1 MSLAAPLI
9 DKVYRHE
16 NGLKH
21 VNIVNSEG
29 FSALFV
35 VNTPIFDNSGVAHGV
50 EHSVFRHSFAF
61 PQPETLFQLTA
72 LTDAKINASTFA
84 QSTYFHCQSQ
94 CLDTFNLSI
103 QYLLNGLFSPV
114 FDKDDLDC
122 EVYDGHEKGVI
133 YRELIGI
140 EQANKESETQSAT
153 EVDVKTDVKSAVK
166 TDVKSAVKNR
176 AKSTVESAVISASSE
191 TKEEF
196 NYGGVS
202 STIGN
207 LTLNDLTAFHQR
219 FYQASNMTLVT
230 ANADVEKI
238 SALISLL
245 PVPIN
250 KKQTTKKQ
258 TNQKLT
264 NQGQKQ
270 QAPTKQEPAL
280 KVENKPER
288 KPEINEAAN
297 NEETV
302 QHQAK
307 YSPAINALINA
318 YHVSLQASKHQNI
331 TSYTE
336 VNCSSNACSTNNT
349 NNANILK
356 NNTAAPADTLKCGLI
371 TPLALLSKSFVKTAN
386 NARTTDINSEAIT
399 TTAKQTLLPK
409 LFSKLCEQAK
419 AQLTSEQLSKAELS
433 DHARVS
439 KERVSKQQSVQ
450 AARVCDQNNVLW
462 LTKIIATEQ
471 VIANITSY
479 IVSAYPAFLARRCQ
493 GFCYATQ
500 ALIIENS
507 AYFAI
512 YSAFDVDPDARL
524 KEIPKCLLS
533 LSQDKHFINASLALA
548 KTKYSRV
555 QQINCSKVEH
565 LTAED
570 ISNYLK
576 ALTDYSDSE

>member
-50 EHSVFRHSFAF
+50 EHSVFRRSFAF

-94 CLDTFNLSI
+94 CLDTFDLSI

-114 FDKDDLDC
+114 FDKDDLGC

-140 EQANKESETQSAT
+140 EQADKESEIQSAT
-153 EVDVKTDVKSAVK
+153 EVDVK

-245 PVPIN
+245 PVPTT
-250 KKQTTKKQ
+250 KKPTNKKQ

-270 QAPTKQEPAL
+270 QASTKQEPPKQEPPKQEPAL

-297 NEETV
+297 NDETV

-336 VNCSSNACSTNNT
+336 VNCSSNANNAS
-349 NNANILK
+349 NANILK
-356 NNTAAPADTLKCGLI
+356 NNTAALADTLKCGLI
-371 TPLALLSKSFVKTAN
+371 APLALLSKKFVKTAN
-386 NARTTDINSEAIT
+386 NARTADINSEAIA

-548 KTKYSRV
+548 KTKYCRV